1 MSNATFQTPKKL
13 VALVPPPAPH
23 ANKPIQRA
31 DGREVRK
38 HTIYLATELSQK
50 LTAYC
55 SETGKGLGTVISEA
69 LHRHLSPEPQAA
81 AVVEPVPVVP
91 AVSAEAPRA
100 LRAPNGLAQRLARPF
115 FVAARRVLG
124 ELETLGW

>member
-50 LTAYC
+50 LTTYC
-55 SETGKGLGTVISEA
+55 AETGKGLGTVISEA
-69 LHRHLSPEPQAA
+69 LHGYLSPEPHAA
-81 AVVEPVPVVP
+81 PVAEPAPVVSAAP
-91 AVSAEAPRA
+91 AEAPRPV
-100 LRAPNGLAQRLARPF
+100 RAPHGLAQRLARPF